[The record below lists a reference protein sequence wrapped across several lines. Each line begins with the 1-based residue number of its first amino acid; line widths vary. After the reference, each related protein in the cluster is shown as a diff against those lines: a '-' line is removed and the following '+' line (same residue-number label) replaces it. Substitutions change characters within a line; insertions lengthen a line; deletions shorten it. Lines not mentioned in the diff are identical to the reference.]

1 MIYLLSACLFVCLSA
16 ISSKMANSNEFCNTY
31 LSKQTNKFSALNAK
45 KQQNKLSK
53 KADSPNGQ
61 VPKLNTNSSS
71 NINGPTPPSAYDV
84 SGNLQI

>member
-1 MIYLLSACLFVCLSA
+1 MI
-16 ISSKMANSNEFCNTY
+16 KMANSNEFGNTY
-31 LSKQTNKFSALNAK
+31 LSKQTNKFSALNSK
-45 KQQNKLSK
+45 KQHNKLSK

-61 VPKLNTNSSS
+61 VPKLNTNSSA